1 MSNTKRKKQKIRVFT
16 AFSGYDSQM
25 MAMKRLCRDY
35 PDLLEC
41 ELVGWSE
48 IDIPAIQ
55 SHNAV
60 FPESKDLNLGD
71 ISKIDWTQVPDFDLF
86 TYSSPCLPANQKI
99 LTKDGYKPILTVEV
113 GDIVLTKGGTWEKV
127 VKKFENGSHSIC
139 SIHAKGLTEAVR
151 CTWNHKFWARKVNS
165 QPEFIEVKDL
175 TDEYYLAVP
184 ETQPHDT
191 FTILKFNGENDGLVW
206 FPINSIIDEDCI
218 EDVYNIEVENDHSY
232 IVQGCISKNCTD
244 FSIAGKQM
252 GGEKGSGTRS
262 SLLWE
267 CERTIR
273 EKRPKY
279 CLLENVK
286 ALYSDKK
293 FHPLLMRWKETVN
306 SYGYHSYIKV
316 LNAADYDVPQGR
328 ERVFMVSIRN
338 DVIKDVFKGK
348 DYHFPAPM
356 ERKRTIEDF
365 LQSPEEVPEEYYL
378 KAETLPKFLN
388 LLTHAG
394 DEFDKN
400 LSEEQKE
407 AITSAKKTL
416 VVDENASSE
425 EGTPT
430 DISTNNGLA
439 GYVPKK
445 TTNALF

>member
-48 IDIPAIQ
+48 IDEPAIR

-60 FPESKDLNLGD
+60 FPESADKNLGD
-71 ISKIDWTQVPDFDLF
+71 ISKIDWAQVPDFELF
-86 TYSSPCLPANQKI
+86 TYSSPCQ
-99 LTKDGYKPILTVEV
+99 
-113 GDIVLTKGGTWEKV
+113 
-127 VKKFENGSHSIC
+127 
-139 SIHAKGLTEAVR
+139 
-151 CTWNHKFWARKVNS
+151 
-165 QPEFIEVKDL
+165 
-175 TDEYYLAVP
+175 
-184 ETQPHDT
+184 
-191 FTILKFNGENDGLVW
+191 
-206 FPINSIIDEDCI
+206 
-218 EDVYNIEVENDHSY
+218 
-232 IVQGCISKNCTD
+232 D
-244 FSIAGKQM
+244 FSISGKQK
-252 GGEKGSGTRS
+252 GGEVGSGTRS

-365 LQSPEEVPEEYYL
+365 LQPPEEVPEEYYL
-378 KAETLPKFLN
+378 KAEMLPKFLN